1 MTQGKGFLIDLK
13 SMEDIKSFANTVVK
27 YDSDVNIYQGS
38 KSYDAKSIIAI
49 FALDTSIPRFVE
61 IISNDKEEIDDFA
74 RDMEKFVPTKEEQ
87 DGQTVI
93 FWLSTLLV

>member
-38 KSYDAKSIIAI
+38 KSYDAKCIIAI

-61 IISNDKEEIDDFA
+61 IISNDKEEIEDLA

-87 DGQTVI
+87 NGQYK
-93 FWLSTLLV
+93 

>member
-61 IISNDKEEIDDFA
+61 IISNDKEEIEDFA
-74 RDMEKFVPTKEEQ
+74 RDMEKFVSTKEEQ
-87 DGQTVI
+87 DGQYTQ
-93 FWLSTLLV
+93 L

>member
-61 IISNDKEEIDDFA
+61 IISNDEEEIEDFA
-74 RDMEKFVPTKEEQ
+74 RDMEKFVLTKEEQ
-87 DGQTVI
+87 NGQYTQ
-93 FWLSTLLV
+93 L

>member
-61 IISNDKEEIDDFA
+61 IISNDKEEIEDFA

-87 DGQTVI
+87 NEQYKQ
-93 FWLSTLLV
+93 L

>member
-13 SMEDIKSFANTVVK
+13 SMEDIKSFANTVMK

-61 IISNDKEEIDDFA
+61 IISNDKEEIEDFA

-87 DGQTVI
+87 DGQYTQ
-93 FWLSTLLV
+93 L

>member
-61 IISNDKEEIDDFA
+61 IISNDEEEIEDFA

-87 DGQTVI
+87 NGQYK
-93 FWLSTLLV
+93 

>member
-61 IISNDKEEIDDFA
+61 IISNDKEEIEDFA

-87 DGQTVI
+87 GWTI
-93 FWLSTLLV
+93 HTIMIIGH